1 MSYKSYTST
10 KNHLRNAFLL
20 KLADHNL
27 TSPSSLLD
35 DCSCSC
41 FLKLNH
47 SCCATSTWLNE
58 IYIANYFTSSEPG

>member
-20 KLADHNL
+20 KLADQSL
-27 TSPSSLLD
+27 TSLSSLLD